1 MAKKKEP
8 EVEIINL
15 MDAIRDLA
23 KERGISEDEIFGAIE
38 DGIVAAYKRE
48 FGGSNKQDITNV
60 SAEIDRDT
68 GEIGIYQT
76 MEIVEEVLDP
86 SMEISIED
94 AKAMDEDLEIGDKVD
109 MTLEVEN
116 LGRLAAGAAK
126 SSISQKLREAESKKI
141 QKEFKDKMGDI
152 TSGVILRKDNSGVY
166 VDIDRAEAIL
176 KRNGQIKNE
185 RYDSGKI
192 MKFLVTGVEEQ
203 NGRPSVILSR
213 TAPELVKKLFELE
226 VPELKDG
233 EVEIINVAR
242 EAGSRSKVAVASRNP
257 DVDAKGSFVGPR
269 GQRVQNV
276 MNAINGE
283 KIDIIE
289 YNPEPG
295 IFISEA
301 LQPAKVVRVE
311 MEEVIGED
319 GKTEKRA
326 IVVVPDDQFTLAIGR
341 SGQNVRL
348 AAKLTGYKIDIKK
361 ESDDITE
368 ASQKVIG
375 QFTAYDEEGNVLED
389 KGE

>member
-8 EVEIINL
+8 EIEIINI
-15 MDAIRDLA
+15 MEAIRDLA
-23 KERGISEDEIFGAIE
+23 KERGIAEDEIFGAIE
-38 DGIVAAYKRE
+38 DGIVAAFKRE
-48 FGGSNKQDITNV
+48 FGGANKQDITNV
-60 SAEIDRDT
+60 SAEIDRET
-68 GEIGIYQT
+68 GEISVYKT
-76 MEIVEEVLDP
+76 VEVVEEVWDEDN
-86 SMEISIED
+86 EISLED
-94 AKAMDEDLEIGDKVD
+94 AKSMDEDLEIGDMID
-109 MTLEVEN
+109 LTIEVEN

-126 SSISQKLREAESKKI
+126 SSISQKLREAESRKI

-192 MKFLVTGVEEQ
+192 MKFLVMGVEEQ

-233 EVEIINVAR
+233 EVEIISIAR
-242 EAGSRSKVAVASRNP
+242 EPGSRSKVAVASRNP

-269 GQRVQNV
+269 GTRVQNV

-311 MEEVIGED
+311 MEEVVGDD
-319 GKTEKRA
+319 GKVEKKA

-348 AAKLTGYKIDIKK
+348 AARLTGYKIDIKK
-361 ESDDITE
+361 ESDDINE
-368 ASQKVIG
+368 SSQKVIG
-375 QFTAYDEEGNVLED
+375 QFTAYDEEGNVIED
-389 KGE
+389 N

>member
-15 MDAIRDLA
+15 MEAIRDLA

-38 DGIVAAYKRE
+38 DGIVAAFKRE
-48 FGGSNKQDITNV
+48 FGGANKQDINNV
-60 SAEIDRDT
+60 SAEIDRET
-68 GEIGIYQT
+68 GEIGVYKT
-76 MEIVEEVLDP
+76 VEVVEEVLDE
-86 SMEISIED
+86 SNEISIED
-94 AKAMDEDLEIGDKVD
+94 AQAMDPDLEIGDMID
-109 MTLEVEN
+109 LTIEVEN

-192 MKFLVTGVEEQ
+192 MKFLVMGVEEQ

-233 EVEIINVAR
+233 EVEIVSVAR

-257 DVDAKGSFVGPR
+257 DIDAKGSFVGPR

-289 YNPEPG
+289 FNPEPG
-295 IFISEA
+295 VFISEA
-301 LQPAKVVRVE
+301 LQPAKAVRVE
-311 MEEVIGED
+311 MEESVGED
-319 GKTEKRA
+319 GKVEKRA
-326 IVVVPDDQFTLAIGR
+326 IVIVPDDQFTLAVGR

-361 ESDDITE
+361 ESDDINE
-368 ASQKVIG
+368 NSQKVIG
-375 QFTAYDEEGNVLED
+375 QFTAYDEEGNKIEED
-389 KGE
+389 

>member
-8 EVEIINL
+8 EIEIIDL

-38 DGIVAAYKRE
+38 DGIVAAFKRE
-48 FGGSNKQDITNV
+48 FGGANKQDITNV
-60 SAEIDRDT
+60 SAEIDRET
-68 GEIGIYQT
+68 GEIGVYKT
-76 MEIVEEVLDP
+76 VEVVEEVFDDAN
-86 SMEISIED
+86 EISLAD
-94 AKAMDEDLEIGDKVD
+94 AQEMDPDLEIGDMID
-109 MTLEVEN
+109 LTIEVEN

-126 SSISQKLREAESKKI
+126 SSISQKLREAESRKI
-141 QKEFKDKMGDI
+141 EKEFKDKMGDI
-152 TSGVILRKDNSGVY
+152 TTGSVLRKDNAGVY
-166 VDIDRAEAIL
+166 VDIGRAEAML

-185 RYDSGKI
+185 KYDSGK
-192 MKFLVTGVEEQ
+192 MLKFLVVGVEEQ

-233 EVEIINVAR
+233 EVEIVSVAR

-289 YNPEPG
+289 FNPEPG
-295 IFISEA
+295 VFISEA
-301 LQPAKVVRVE
+301 LQPAKAVRVE
-311 MEEVIGED
+311 MEEVEGED
-319 GKTEKRA
+319 GRIEKKA
-326 IVVVPDDQFTLAIGR
+326 TVVVPDDQFTLAIGR

-361 ESDDITE
+361 ESDDIDE
-368 ASQKVIG
+368 NSQKVIG
-375 QFTAYDEEGNVLED
+375 QFTAYDEEGNIIED
-389 KGE
+389 N

>member
-1 MAKKKEP
+1 M
-8 EVEIINL
+8 I
-15 MDAIRDLA
+15 DLT
-23 KERGISEDEIFGAIE
+23 I
-38 DGIVAAYKRE
+38 
-48 FGGSNKQDITNV
+48 
-60 SAEIDRDT
+60 
-68 GEIGIYQT
+68 
-76 MEIVEEVLDP
+76 
-86 SMEISIED
+86 
-94 AKAMDEDLEIGDKVD
+94 
-109 MTLEVEN
+109 EVEN

-192 MKFLVTGVEEQ
+192 MKFLVMGVEEQ

-233 EVEIINVAR
+233 EVEIVSVAR

-257 DVDAKGSFVGPR
+257 DIDAKGSFVGPR

-289 YNPEPG
+289 FNPEPG
-295 IFISEA
+295 VFISEA
-301 LQPAKVVRVE
+301 LQPAKAVRVE
-311 MEEVIGED
+311 MEESVGED
-319 GKTEKRA
+319 GKVEKRA
-326 IVVVPDDQFTLAIGR
+326 IVIVPDDQFTLAIGR

-361 ESDDITE
+361 ESDDINE
-368 ASQKVIG
+368 NSQKVIG
-375 QFTAYDEEGNVLED
+375 QFTAYDEEGNKIEED
-389 KGE
+389 